1 MAGKM
6 PTLQDLQY
14 ISLSLIYLQ
23 SAVSLVAKIAFDIQ
37 SAVVECQPVQL
48 HKIEHG

>member
-14 ISLSLIYLQ
+14 ISPYLIYLQ
-23 SAVSLVAKIAFDIQ
+23 SAVYVKNKKSWFCQDTRNTDIL
-37 SAVVECQPVQL
+37 ATL
-48 HKIEHG
+48 K

>member
-14 ISLSLIYLQ
+14 VSLYFIYLQ
-23 SAVSLVAKIAFDIQ
+23 KAVIKEVSKL
-37 SAVVECQPVQL
+37 
-48 HKIEHG
+48 